1 MTAFTLLRFTSCLK
15 NAPNLLPR
23 SLVVV
28 VVIIIIFVVVVVV
41 VVIV

>member
-28 VVIIIIFVVVVVV
+28 VVVIIIIFVVVA